1 MSSIHAIQ
9 ASTDITRAPSGSR
22 CLYCGR
28 DVTGSYARKCIH
40 LPAPEEGPNRI
51 KFAGFGWSCA
61 SCQNP
66 RGNPIEREDVVKEYL
81 KEEKKMF
88 QITVKLEAPEIASAI
103 CTLAEALSGQTKKV
117 ETVIKSSA
125 ITQTAAATP
134 NADTTAKPEPETKDP
149 APTTSTTPT
158 TEPSTPAVTLE
169 QVRAKLA
176 TLSQSGKQAQV
187 KKLITDFGAKKLTEV
202 PAEKYAELLTAA
214 EGL

>member
-1 MSSIHAIQ
+1 
-9 ASTDITRAPSGSR
+9 
-22 CLYCGR
+22 
-28 DVTGSYARKCIH
+28 
-40 LPAPEEGPNRI
+40 
-51 KFAGFGWSCA
+51 
-61 SCQNP
+61 
-66 RGNPIEREDVVKEYL
+66 
-81 KEEKKMF
+81 MF

-125 ITQTAAATP
+125 ITQTAATTP
-134 NADTTAKPEPETKDP
+134 NADTTEIKDP
-149 APTTSTTPT
+149 DSTTSTTPT